1 MRFEFDP
8 SFISHV
14 AIRLDG
20 SSLKAFLENLGNVSF
35 QEAESYLSNLIKGNY
50 EQDDFTV
57 GLKVKPINY
66 NQIELLGHLYKNH
79 AFQSV
84 STEASDIDTQD
95 MYNDIALF
103 VQSYANVADLQYNS
117 NFLDKQTFK
126 HEKNLDS
133 YIFTELMLQFT
144 NNNTLKFRV
153 DGEYVTVINT
163 ELSSKYIYFNDNK
176 NLRICKFLSENMHR
190 SYLESFLEQ
199 MHIVK
204 IDSEQ
209 YFYTSIANNTLGFD
223 ADLDTFMKQSNS
235 ILTNLVKGY
244 KKLLIN
250 NVRFNL
256 YEFLEDNIESVI
268 LNRITKAWH
277 YAHEVTLQNNN
288 STKHV
293 VAQPLVIKFL

>member
-14 AIRLDG
+14 AVRLDG
-20 SSLKAFLENLGNVSF
+20 SSLKSFLDKLGNVSF
-35 QEAESYLSNLIKGNY
+35 QEAECYLSKLIKGNY
-50 EQDDFTV
+50 EQDEFTV
-57 GLKVKPINY
+57 GLKVKPKNH
-66 NQIELLGHLYKNH
+66 NQTELLGHLYKNH
-79 AFQSV
+79 TFQSV
-84 STEASDIDTQD
+84 TTEVSDLDTQN
-95 MYNDIALF
+95 MYNDISMF

-126 HEKNLDS
+126 HEKTLDS

-144 NNNTLKFRV
+144 NNNTLNFRV

-163 ELSSKYIYFNDNK
+163 ELSCKYIYFNDNK
-176 NLRICKFLSENMHR
+176 NKRICKFLSKNIHR
-190 SYLESFLEQ
+190 AYLESFLEQ

-209 YFYTSIANNTLGFD
+209 YFYNGIASNTLSFD
-223 ADLDTFMKQSNS
+223 DDIDTFMEQSNT

-244 KKLLIN
+244 KKLILN

-256 YEFLEDNIESVI
+256 YEFLEDDLESVI

-277 YAHEVTLQNNN
+277 YAHEITLQTNTP
-288 STKHV
+288 SKYI
-293 VAQPLVIKFL
+293 VAQPMVMKFL